1 MEEENKKNLESEKSQ
16 EKNVENSGIA
26 KLKKIGLQEVS
37 NKTFIN
43 LENLTLL
50 LDKDFSK
57 LNKTKAMG
65 FIQILQREFD
75 VDLNELKNEYLAF
88 NNSNI
93 KKVEIIPAETPQN
106 LYEEEEP
113 KKFLPYI
120 LLALGA
126 LLGAYLF
133 FNDSNSPKNVNFV
146 DSNVVKNDAITEEA
160 KESLLAVDESY
171 EEEVNESDEVDLNKV
186 VEEMFKKHQDDNETI
201 GDIDVNTSLVS
212 DKNESALLVAPK
224 EETIDIEEDTTL
236 ENIEN
241 ERKVTDPVMTPV
253 KEVKDVREVKEL
265 KEVKEVKKPK
275 KIENHNR
282 GGLFIKPIQKAWV
295 GTIFLDT
302 MKKKDYLI
310 TRDLQLDGRKDQI
323 ILIGHKNF
331 KIFNNKLEQGFKSKK
346 MVRFLYKDG
355 ELREISKSEYLEH
368 AGDIRW

>member
-1 MEEENKKNLESEKSQ
+1 MEEENRKNLESEKSQ

-26 KLKKIGLQEVS
+26 KLKKIGLKEVS

-88 NNSNI
+88 HNSNI
-93 KKVEIIPAETPQN
+93 KKVEIIPKETSQN
-106 LYEEEEP
+106 LYAEEEP

-126 LLGAYLF
+126 LLGAYLL

-146 DSNVVKNDAITEEA
+146 DLNVVKNDAITEEA

-201 GDIDVNTSLVS
+201 GDIDVNTSLES

-224 EETIDIEEDTTL
+224 EETIDIAEDNTL

-241 ERKVTDPVMTPV
+241 ARRVTAPVMTPA
-253 KEVKDVREVKEL
+253 KEVKV
-265 KEVKEVKKPK
+265 VKKPK
-275 KIENHNR
+275 KIENSNR

-331 KIFNNKLEQGFKSKK
+331 KIFNNQLEQGFKSKK
-346 MVRFLYKDG
+346 RVRFLYKDG